1 MRIIFSRKGFDSAAG
16 GVASPILPDRTML
29 PLPIPDRQSP
39 IRYDQICLH
48 GHNIGRVV
56 QDLTKGRTGANFGA
70 HLDPDLVPDALSR
83 KSGWQPIFGQAD
95 GDETVLERAGVGRG
109 DVFLFFGWYREA
121 VLVDGVYRF
130 ARKARNIHAI
140 WGWMQVER
148 VISVEGD
155 AVPSWADYHPH
166 AAAPEG
172 RRNNTLYIGRA
183 GKFRRFHEGLQLTA
197 LGRSRS
203 IWSLPGWFHPGET
216 RPPLGYHADRE
227 RWACDG
233 DRTLLRTVARG
244 QEFVLDAQ
252 HYPEAAN
259 WAANLM
265 GACDA

>member
-16 GVASPILPDRTML
+16 GVASPILPDGTML
-29 PLPIPDRQSP
+29 SLPIPDRQSP
-39 IRYDQICLH
+39 IRYDQIRLH
-48 GHNIGRVV
+48 GHDIGRVV
-56 QDLTKGRTGANFGA
+56 QDLTKGRTGADFGA
-70 HLDPDLVPDALSR
+70 HLDPDLVPDALDR

-95 GDETVLERAGVGRG
+95 GDQTVLERAGVGPG
-109 DVFLFFGWYREA
+109 DMFLFFGWYREA
-121 VLVDGVYRF
+121 VLDDGVYRF
-130 ARKARNIHAI
+130 ARRARNIHAI

-155 AVPSWADYHPH
+155 AVPPWADYHPH
-166 AAAPEG
+166 VAAPEG
-172 RRNNTLYIGRA
+172 RTNNTLYIGRA

-197 LGRSRS
+197 PDRGRS

-216 RPPLGYHADRE
+216 GAPLGYHADRE
-227 RWACDG
+227 RWAGDG

-259 WAANLM
+259 WVANLM